1 MVLVQEIVST
11 WIITC
16 LGQQKKKTDNKVKVV
31 LFVSMDRLLENF
43 VVGKLSDSCFV
54 KILHTHK
61 KSPARFNLG
70 LQVSSVSSCYSIDVV
85 IWVCVSESHLVL
97 SHTMDNNFLTIF
109 WKTSIHVLTHN
120 VVTINIHILL
130 WPQPSCLWFLKALRE
145 IVFYV

>member
-16 LGQQKKKTDNKVKVV
+16 LGQQKKKNQITKWRSFSSYQWIDNWKTLWSV
-31 LFVSMDRLLENF
+31 
-43 VVGKLSDSCFV
+43 
-54 KILHTHK
+54 ILHTHK